1 MSQKRKKNDGMS
13 PGGQIAAGVAL
24 ANPIT
29 ANIAG
34 SLAALPAAIDIKQA
48 PELESDG
55 ALQRFLAKE
64 RLRGELPEG
73 VSAARGAHD
82 MDFQLDL
89 TGEKPVVRA
98 GRAHAPAIMHEIG
111 HAQADNPLSA
121 LRHANVRG
129 AMDAAEN
136 GKLPR
141 AVAHWYGETL
151 LAPWDEG
158 VAWKNALMMDAA
170 EGRRLKMLKTA
181 IPAYAS
187 YLARGGAVA
196 GGLGLAGA
204 GIYNAV
210 KGGE

>member
-1 MSQKRKKNDGMS
+1 MNDKRKKKGMS
-13 PGGQIAAGVAL
+13 AGGQIAAGVAL

-34 SLAALPAAIDIKQA
+34 SLPAIPAMLDIKQA

-55 ALQRFLAKE
+55 ALQRFLEKQ
-64 RLRGELPEG
+64 RLKGELPDG
-73 VSAARGAHD
+73 VTARRGAHD

-89 TGEKPVVRA
+89 AGEKPVVRA

-121 LRHANVRG
+121 LRHQNVRG
-129 AMDAAEN
+129 AMDAAKAGN
-136 GKLPR
+136 TPR
-141 AVAHWYGETL
+141 AIGHWYGETL

-158 VAWKNALMMDAA
+158 VAWKNAMMMDAA
-170 EGRRLKMLKTA
+170 EGRRMKMLKTA

-210 KGGE
+210 RGDE